1 MKTSIIIVFLFLS
14 AFAKGQWYE
23 GTLFYKNGT
32 SEKGFIKYFDNA
44 RRDEIF
50 FKSPDGKRKNIDSKK
65 LKEIRFIN
73 DQAITITYVRLK
85 PVTPGAPLFDFLTES
100 SYTWFS
106 LYYRGEFDVVTQE
119 TGILNQ
125 YIHLPGTDSAVRI
138 KIDYHGSGNR
148 LTLDAFH
155 KAAIEIFK
163 EKCSEMTRAIEDK
176 KFLPKTIDEL
186 IEYYEK
192 NCATVTA
199 SL

>member
-1 MKTSIIIVFLFLS
+1 MKTSIIILCLFLTTVTK
-14 AFAKGQWYE
+14 AQWYE
-23 GTLFYKNGT
+23 GTLLYKNGT

-44 RRDEIF
+44 RRDEIYF
-50 FKSPDGKRKNIDSKK
+50 RSPDGKRKNIDSKK
-65 LKEIRFIN
+65 LKEIQFIN
-73 DQAITITYVRLK
+73 DKAITITYIRLK
-85 PVTPGAPLFDFLTES
+85 PVTPGAPLIDFLTES

-106 LYYRGEFDVVTQE
+106 VYYRGEFDVVTQE

-125 YIHLPGTDSAVRI
+125 YIHLPGTDTAVMI

-163 EKCSEMTRAIEDK
+163 DKCSEMTRAIEQK
-176 KFLPKTIDEL
+176 KFLPQSIDEL

-192 NCATVTA
+192 KCATITTC
-199 SL
+199 L